1 MAVQWKPIESG
12 FGSVMETA
20 LAQSKQLAPQ
30 QIDIT
35 QGFGGRFITP
45 EEYYT
50 AKNNL
55 VVNTLDS
62 LEPEEQMSALGA
74 LASNKQLAL
83 AQSAQTTQQVSPS
96 SIASSIA
103 NIATGMPDKNKY
115 SALYSENFNK
125 YAPMIVKEAQAQGV
139 DPNTLLAM
147 THIESKFNPNAANSA
162 YGGLFQINKSQ
173 HSNWADPEYNTR
185 EALKLYKQN
194 EAYAR
199 KQGITFDVGTAY
211 LFHQQGLGG
220 ATALL
225 KNPNLSAAEAL
236 KKTSQWKNKDI
247 SWINKNIVEA
257 NGGKADM
264 SANEFANLWRN
275 KANEAYTNVKSREDQ
290 LGGWANYLNNR
301 G

>member
-1 MAVQWKPIESG
+1 MAIEWKPIEGG

-35 QGFGGRFITP
+35 QGFGGRFVTP

-50 AKNNL
+50 AKNNAAL
-55 VVNTLDS
+55 SALDI
-62 LEPEEQMSALGA
+62 EPTEQTSALGA
-74 LASNKQLAL
+74 LAVNKQDVL
-83 AQSAQTTQQVSPS
+83 SRPTQEVSPS
-96 SIASSIA
+96 SVASSISNVVA
-103 NIATGMPDKNKY
+103 GTPNKGKY
-115 SALYSENFNK
+115 SALYGENFNK

-139 DPNTLLAM
+139 DPNTLLSM
-147 THIESKFNPNAANSA
+147 TYIESKFDPNAANSA
-162 YGGLFQINKSQ
+162 YGGLHQISKSQ
-173 HSNWADPEYNTR
+173 HSKWADPEYNTR
-185 EALKLYKQN
+185 EALKLYKAN

-199 KQGITFDVGTAY
+199 KQGITFDVGNAY

-236 KKTSQWKNKDI
+236 KKTSQWKNKDVA
-247 SWINKNIVEA
+247 WINKNVIEA
-257 NGGKADM
+257 NGGR
-264 SANEFANLWRN
+264 ANMNATEFANLWRN
-275 KANEAYTNVKSREDQ
+275 KANEVYANVRGREAQ

>member
-1 MAVQWKPIESG
+1 MAIEWKPIEGG

-35 QGFGGRFITP
+35 QGFGGRFVTP

-50 AKNNL
+50 AKNNAAL
-55 VVNTLDS
+55 
-62 LEPEEQMSALGA
+62 SALDIEPTEQTSALSA
-74 LASNKQLAL
+74 LAANKQDVL
-83 AQSAQTTQQVSPS
+83 SRPTQEVSPS
-96 SIASSIA
+96 SVASSISNVVA
-103 NIATGMPDKNKY
+103 GTPNKGKY
-115 SALYSENFNK
+115 SALYGENFNK

-139 DPNTLLAM
+139 DPNTLLSM
-147 THIESKFNPNAANSA
+147 TYIESKFDPNAANST
-162 YGGLFQINKSQ
+162 YGGLHQISKSQ
-173 HSNWADPEYNTR
+173 HSKWADPEYNTR
-185 EALKLYKQN
+185 EALKLYKAN

-199 KQGITFDVGTAY
+199 KQGITFDVGNAY

-236 KKTSQWKNKDI
+236 KKTSQWKNKDV
-247 SWINKNIVEA
+247 SWINKNVIEA
-257 NGGKADM
+257 NGGRAGM
-264 SANEFANLWRN
+264 SATEFANLWRN
-275 KANEAYTNVKSREDQ
+275 KANEVYANVRGREAQ

>member
-1 MAVQWKPIESG
+1 MAIEWKPIEGG

-20 LAQSKQLAPQ
+20 LAQAKQLAPQ

-35 QGFGGRFITP
+35 QGFGGRFVTP

-50 AKNNL
+50 AKNNAAL
-55 VVNTLDS
+55 
-62 LEPEEQMSALGA
+62 SALDIEPTEQTSALSA
-74 LASNKQLAL
+74 LAENKQDVL
-83 AQSAQTTQQVSPS
+83 SRSTQEVSPS
-96 SIASSIA
+96 SVASSISNVVA
-103 NIATGMPDKNKY
+103 GTPNKGKY
-115 SALYSENFNK
+115 SALYGENFNK

-139 DPNTLLAM
+139 DPNTLLSM
-147 THIESKFNPNAANSA
+147 TYIESKFDPNAANSA
-162 YGGLFQINKSQ
+162 YGGLHQISKSQ
-173 HSNWADPEYNTR
+173 HSKWADPEYNTR
-185 EALKLYKQN
+185 EALKLYKAN

-199 KQGITFDVGTAY
+199 KQGITFDVGNAY

-236 KKTSQWKNKDI
+236 KKTSQWKNKDV
-247 SWINKNIVEA
+247 SWINKNVIEA
-257 NGGKADM
+257 NGGRAGM
-264 SANEFANLWRN
+264 SATEFANLWRN
-275 KANEAYTNVKSREDQ
+275 KANEVYANVRGREAQ

>member
-1 MAVQWKPIESG
+1 MAIEWKPIEGG

-35 QGFGGRFITP
+35 QGFGGRFVTP

-50 AKNNL
+50 AKNNAAL
-55 VVNTLDS
+55 SALDI
-62 LEPEEQMSALGA
+62 EPTEQTSALGA
-74 LASNKQLAL
+74 LAVNKQDVL
-83 AQSAQTTQQVSPS
+83 SRPTQEVSPS
-96 SIASSIA
+96 SVASSISNVVA
-103 NIATGMPDKNKY
+103 GTPNKGKY
-115 SALYSENFNK
+115 SALYGENFNK
-125 YAPMIVKEAQAQGV
+125 YAPMIVREAQAQGI
-139 DPNTLLAM
+139 DPNTLLSM
-147 THIESKFNPNAANSA
+147 TYIESKFDPNAANSA
-162 YGGLFQINKSQ
+162 YGGLHQISKSQ
-173 HSNWADPEYNTR
+173 HSKWADPEYNTR
-185 EALKLYKQN
+185 EALKLYKAN

-199 KQGITFDVGTAY
+199 KQGITFDVGNAY

-236 KKTSQWKNKDI
+236 KKTSQWKNKDV
-247 SWINKNIVEA
+247 SWINKNVIEA
-257 NGGKADM
+257 NGGRAGM
-264 SANEFANLWRN
+264 SATEFANLWRN
-275 KANEAYTNVKSREDQ
+275 KANEVYANVRGREAQ

>member
-1 MAVQWKPIESG
+1 MAVEWKPIESG

-35 QGFGGRFITP
+35 QGFGGRFVTP

-50 AKNNL
+50 AKNNAAL
-55 VVNTLDS
+55 SALDI
-62 LEPEEQMSALGA
+62 EPTEQTSALGA
-74 LASNKQLAL
+74 LAVNKQDVL
-83 AQSAQTTQQVSPS
+83 SRPTQEVSPS
-96 SIASSIA
+96 SVASSISNVVA
-103 NIATGMPDKNKY
+103 GTPNKGKY
-115 SALYSENFNK
+115 SALYGDNFNK
-125 YAPMIVKEAQAQGV
+125 YAPMIVREAQAQGV
-139 DPNTLLAM
+139 DPNTLLSM
-147 THIESKFNPNAANSA
+147 TYIESKFDPNAANSA
-162 YGGLFQINKSQ
+162 YGGLHQISKSQ
-173 HSNWADPEYNTR
+173 HSKWADPEYNTR
-185 EALKLYKQN
+185 EALKLYKAN

-199 KQGITFDVGTAY
+199 KQGITFDVGNAY

-236 KKTSQWKNKDI
+236 KKTSQWKNKDVA
-247 SWINKNIVEA
+247 WINKNVIEA
-257 NGGKADM
+257 NGGRANM
-264 SANEFANLWRN
+264 SATEFANLWRN
-275 KANEAYTNVKSREDQ
+275 KANEVYANVRGREAQ

>member
-1 MAVQWKPIESG
+1 MAIEWKPIEGG

-20 LAQSKQLAPQ
+20 LAQAKQLAPQ

-35 QGFGGRFITP
+35 QGFGGRFVTP

-50 AKNNL
+50 AKNNYAL
-55 VVNTLDS
+55 NALDIP
-62 LEPEEQMSALGA
+62 EPEQESSVLGA
-74 LASNKQLAL
+74 LATKKQEVL
-83 AQSAQTTQQVSPS
+83 AQPIQQTVSPS
-96 SIASSIA
+96 SVASTVA
-103 NIATGMPDKNKY
+103 NIATGSPNKGKY
-115 SALYSENFNK
+115 SALYGDNFNK
-125 YAPMIVKEAQAQGV
+125 YAPMIVREAQAQGV
-139 DPNTLLAM
+139 DPNTLLSM
-147 THIESKFNPNAANSA
+147 TYIESKFDPNAANKA
-162 YGGLFQINKSQ
+162 YGGLHQISKSQ
-173 HSNWADPEYNTR
+173 HSRWADPEYNTR
-185 EALKLYKQN
+185 EALKLYKAN

-247 SWINKNIVEA
+247 SWINKNVIEA
-257 NGGKADM
+257 NGGRANM
-264 SANEFANLWRN
+264 SATEFANLWRN
-275 KANEAYTNVKSREDQ
+275 KANEVYANVRSREAQ

>member
-1 MAVQWKPIESG
+1 MAIEWKPIEGG
-12 FGSVMETA
+12 FSSVMETA

-35 QGFGGRFITP
+35 QGFGGRFVTP

-50 AKNNL
+50 TKNNAAL
-55 VVNTLDS
+55 
-62 LEPEEQMSALGA
+62 SALDIEPTEQTSALSA
-74 LASNKQLAL
+74 LAVNKQDVL
-83 AQSAQTTQQVSPS
+83 SRPTQEVSPS
-96 SIASSIA
+96 SVASSISNVVA
-103 NIATGMPDKNKY
+103 STPNKGKY
-115 SALYSENFNK
+115 SALYGDNFNK

-139 DPNTLLAM
+139 DPNTLLSM
-147 THIESKFNPNAANSA
+147 TYIESKFDPNAANSA
-162 YGGLFQINKSQ
+162 YGGLHQISKSQ
-173 HSNWADPEYNTR
+173 HSKWADPEYNTR
-185 EALKLYKQN
+185 EALKLYKAN

-199 KQGITFDVGTAY
+199 KQGITFDVGNAY

-236 KKTSQWKNKDI
+236 KKTSQWKNKDV
-247 SWINKNIVEA
+247 SWINKNVIEA
-257 NGGKADM
+257 NGGRANM
-264 SANEFANLWRN
+264 SATEFANLWRN
-275 KANEAYTNVKSREDQ
+275 KANEVYANVRSREAQ

>member
-1 MAVQWKPIESG
+1 MAIEWKPIEGG

-35 QGFGGRFITP
+35 QGFGGRFVTP

-50 AKNNL
+50 AKNNAAL
-55 VVNTLDS
+55 
-62 LEPEEQMSALGA
+62 SALDIEPTEQTSALSA
-74 LASNKQLAL
+74 LAANKQDVLSRPA
-83 AQSAQTTQQVSPS
+83 QQVSPS
-96 SIASSIA
+96 SVAASVSNVVA
-103 NIATGMPDKNKY
+103 GTPNKGKY
-115 SALYSENFNK
+115 SALYGDNFNK
-125 YAPMIVKEAQAQGV
+125 YAPMIVREAQAQGV
-139 DPNTLLAM
+139 DPNTLLSM
-147 THIESKFNPNAANSA
+147 TYIESKFNPNAANSA
-162 YGGLFQINKSQ
+162 YGGLHQISKSQ
-173 HSNWADPEYNTR
+173 HSKWADPEYNTR
-185 EALKLYKQN
+185 EALKLYKAN

-199 KQGITFDVGTAY
+199 KQGITFDVGNAY

-236 KKTSQWKNKDI
+236 KKTSQWKNKDV
-247 SWINKNIVEA
+247 SWINKNVIEA
-257 NGGKADM
+257 NGGRANM
-264 SANEFANLWRN
+264 SATEFANLWRN
-275 KANEAYTNVKSREDQ
+275 KANEVYANVRGREAQ

>member
-1 MAVQWKPIESG
+1 MAIEWKPIEGG

-50 AKNNL
+50 AKNNAAL
-55 VVNTLDS
+55 SALDI
-62 LEPEEQMSALGA
+62 EPTEQISALGA
-74 LASNKQLAL
+74 LASNKQDVL
-83 AQSAQTTQQVSPS
+83 SRPTQEVSPS
-96 SIASSIA
+96 SVASSISNVVA
-103 NIATGMPDKNKY
+103 GTPNKGKY
-115 SALYSENFNK
+115 SALYGDNFNK
-125 YAPMIVKEAQAQGV
+125 YAPMIVREAQAQGV
-139 DPNTLLAM
+139 DPNTLLSM
-147 THIESKFNPNAANSA
+147 TYIESKFDPNAANSA
-162 YGGLFQINKSQ
+162 YGGLHQISKSQ
-173 HSNWADPEYNTR
+173 HSKWADPEYNTR
-185 EALKLYKQN
+185 EALKLYKAN

-199 KQGITFDVGTAY
+199 KQGITFDVGNAY

-236 KKTSQWKNKDI
+236 KKTSQWKNKDV
-247 SWINKNIVEA
+247 SWINKNVIEA
-257 NGGKADM
+257 NGGRAGM
-264 SANEFANLWRN
+264 SATEFANLWRN
-275 KANEAYTNVKSREDQ
+275 KANEVYANVRGREAQ

>member
-1 MAVQWKPIESG
+1 MAIEWKPIEGG

-35 QGFGGRFITP
+35 QGFGGRFVTP

-50 AKNNL
+50 AKNNAAL
-55 VVNTLDS
+55 
-62 LEPEEQMSALGA
+62 SALDIEPIEQTSALSA
-74 LASNKQLAL
+74 LAANKQDVLSRPA
-83 AQSAQTTQQVSPS
+83 QQVSPS
-96 SIASSIA
+96 SVAASVSDVVA
-103 NIATGMPDKNKY
+103 GTPNKGKY
-115 SALYSENFNK
+115 SALYGDNFNK
-125 YAPMIVKEAQAQGV
+125 YAPMIVREAQAQGV
-139 DPNTLLAM
+139 DPNTLLSM
-147 THIESKFNPNAANSA
+147 TYIESKFDPNAANSA
-162 YGGLFQINKSQ
+162 YGGLHQISKSQ
-173 HSNWADPEYNTR
+173 HSKWADPEYNTR
-185 EALKLYKQN
+185 EALKLYKAN

-199 KQGITFDVGTAY
+199 KQGITFDVGNAY

-236 KKTSQWKNKDI
+236 KKTSQWKNKDL
-247 SWINKNIVEA
+247 SWINKNVIEA
-257 NGGKADM
+257 NGGRANM
-264 SANEFANLWRN
+264 SATEFANLWRN
-275 KANEAYTNVKSREDQ
+275 KANEVYANVRGREAQ

>member
-1 MAVQWKPIESG
+1 MAIEWKPIEGG

-50 AKNNL
+50 AKNNAAL
-55 VVNTLDS
+55 SALDI
-62 LEPEEQMSALGA
+62 EPTEQTSALGA
-74 LASNKQLAL
+74 LAVNKQDVL
-83 AQSAQTTQQVSPS
+83 SRPTQEVSPS
-96 SIASSIA
+96 SVASSISNVVA
-103 NIATGMPDKNKY
+103 GTPNKGKY
-115 SALYSENFNK
+115 SALYGENFNK

-139 DPNTLLAM
+139 DPNTLLSM
-147 THIESKFNPNAANSA
+147 TYIESKFDPNAANSA
-162 YGGLFQINKSQ
+162 YGGLHQISKSQ
-173 HSNWADPEYNTR
+173 HSKWADPEYNTR
-185 EALKLYKQN
+185 EALKLYKAN

-199 KQGITFDVGTAY
+199 KQGITFDVGNAY

-236 KKTSQWKNKDI
+236 KKTSQWKNKDVA
-247 SWINKNIVEA
+247 WINKNVIEA
-257 NGGKADM
+257 NGGRANM
-264 SANEFANLWRN
+264 SATEFANLWRN
-275 KANEAYTNVKSREDQ
+275 KANEVYANVRGREAQ

>member
-1 MAVQWKPIESG
+1 MAIEWKPIEGG

-35 QGFGGRFITP
+35 QGFGGRFVTP

-50 AKNNL
+50 AKNNAAL
-55 VVNTLDS
+55 SALDI
-62 LEPEEQMSALGA
+62 EPTEQTSALGA
-74 LASNKQLAL
+74 LAVNKQDVL
-83 AQSAQTTQQVSPS
+83 SRPTQEVSPS
-96 SIASSIA
+96 SVASSISNVVA
-103 NIATGMPDKNKY
+103 GTPNKGKY
-115 SALYSENFNK
+115 SALYGENFNK

-139 DPNTLLAM
+139 DPNTLLSM
-147 THIESKFNPNAANSA
+147 TYIESKFDPNAANSA
-162 YGGLFQINKSQ
+162 YGGLHQISKSQ
-173 HSNWADPEYNTR
+173 HSKWADPEYNTR
-185 EALKLYKQN
+185 EALKLYKAN

-199 KQGITFDVGTAY
+199 KQGITFDVGNAY

-247 SWINKNIVEA
+247 SWINKNVIEA
-257 NGGKADM
+257 NGGRANM
-264 SANEFANLWRN
+264 SATEFANLWRN
-275 KANEAYTNVKSREDQ
+275 KANEVYANVRGREAQ

>member
-1 MAVQWKPIESG
+1 MAIEWKPIEGG

-35 QGFGGRFITP
+35 QGFGGRFVTP

-50 AKNNL
+50 AKNNAAL
-55 VVNTLDS
+55 
-62 LEPEEQMSALGA
+62 SALDIEPTEQTSALSA
-74 LASNKQLAL
+74 LAANKQDVL
-83 AQSAQTTQQVSPS
+83 SRPTQEVSPS
-96 SIASSIA
+96 SVASSISNVVA
-103 NIATGMPDKNKY
+103 GTPNKGKY
-115 SALYSENFNK
+115 SALYGENFNK

-139 DPNTLLAM
+139 DPNTLLSM
-147 THIESKFNPNAANSA
+147 TYIESKFDPNAANSA
-162 YGGLFQINKSQ
+162 YGGLHQISKSQ
-173 HSNWADPEYNTR
+173 HSKWADPEYNTR
-185 EALKLYKQN
+185 EALKLYKAN

-199 KQGITFDVGTAY
+199 KQGITFDVGNAY

-236 KKTSQWKNKDI
+236 KKTSQWKNKDV
-247 SWINKNIVEA
+247 SWINKNVIEA
-257 NGGKADM
+257 NGGRAGM
-264 SANEFANLWRN
+264 SAIEFANLWRN
-275 KANEAYTNVKSREDQ
+275 KANEVYANVRGREAQ

>member
-1 MAVQWKPIESG
+1 MAIEWKPIEGG

-35 QGFGGRFITP
+35 QGFGGRFVTP

-50 AKNNL
+50 AKNNAAL
-55 VVNTLDS
+55 
-62 LEPEEQMSALGA
+62 SALDIEPTEQTSALSA
-74 LASNKQLAL
+74 LAANKQDVLSRPI
-83 AQSAQTTQQVSPS
+83 QEVSPS
-96 SIASSIA
+96 SVASSISNVVA
-103 NIATGMPDKNKY
+103 GTPNKGKY
-115 SALYSENFNK
+115 SALYGDNFNK
-125 YAPMIVKEAQAQGV
+125 YAPMIVREAQAQGV
-139 DPNTLLAM
+139 DPNTLLSM
-147 THIESKFNPNAANSA
+147 TYIESKFNPNAANSA
-162 YGGLFQINKSQ
+162 YGGLHQISKSQ
-173 HSNWADPEYNTR
+173 HSKWADPEYNTR
-185 EALKLYKQN
+185 EALKLYKAN

-199 KQGITFDVGTAY
+199 KQGITFDVGNAY

-236 KKTSQWKNKDI
+236 KKTSQWKNKDV
-247 SWINKNIVEA
+247 SWINKNVIEA
-257 NGGKADM
+257 NGGRAGM
-264 SANEFANLWRN
+264 SATEFANLWRN
-275 KANEAYTNVKSREDQ
+275 KANEVYANVRGREAQ

>member
-1 MAVQWKPIESG
+1 MAVEWKPIESG

-35 QGFGGRFITP
+35 QGFGGRFVTP

-50 AKNNL
+50 AKNNAAL
-55 VVNTLDS
+55 YALDI
-62 LEPEEQMSALGA
+62 EPTEQTSALGA
-74 LASNKQLAL
+74 LAVNKQDVLSRPI
-83 AQSAQTTQQVSPS
+83 QEVSPS
-96 SIASSIA
+96 SVASSISNVVA
-103 NIATGMPDKNKY
+103 GTPNKGKY
-115 SALYSENFNK
+115 SALYGENFNK

-139 DPNTLLAM
+139 DPNTLLSM
-147 THIESKFNPNAANSA
+147 TYIESKFDPNAANSA
-162 YGGLFQINKSQ
+162 YGGLHQISKSQ
-173 HSNWADPEYNTR
+173 HSKWADPEYNTR
-185 EALKLYKQN
+185 EALKLYKAN

-199 KQGITFDVGTAY
+199 KQGITFDVGNAY

-236 KKTSQWKNKDI
+236 KKTSQWKNKDVA
-247 SWINKNIVEA
+247 WINKNVIEA
-257 NGGKADM
+257 NGGRANM
-264 SANEFANLWRN
+264 SATEFANLWRN
-275 KANEAYTNVKSREDQ
+275 KANEVYANVRGREAQ

>member
-1 MAVQWKPIESG
+1 MAIEWKPIEGG

-35 QGFGGRFITP
+35 QGFGGRFVTP

-50 AKNNL
+50 AKNNAAL
-55 VVNTLDS
+55 
-62 LEPEEQMSALGA
+62 SALDIEPTEQTSALSA
-74 LASNKQLAL
+74 LAANKQDVL
-83 AQSAQTTQQVSPS
+83 SRPTQEVSPS
-96 SIASSIA
+96 SVASSISNVVA
-103 NIATGMPDKNKY
+103 GTPNKGKY
-115 SALYSENFNK
+115 SALYGDNFNK
-125 YAPMIVKEAQAQGV
+125 YAPMIVREAQAQGV
-139 DPNTLLAM
+139 DPNTLLSM
-147 THIESKFNPNAANSA
+147 TYIESKFDPNAANSA
-162 YGGLFQINKSQ
+162 YGGLHQISKSQ
-173 HSNWADPEYNTR
+173 HSKWADPEYNTR
-185 EALKLYKQN
+185 EALKLYKAN

-199 KQGITFDVGTAY
+199 KQGITFDVGNAY

-236 KKTSQWKNKDI
+236 KKTSQWKNKDV
-247 SWINKNIVEA
+247 SWINKNVIEA
-257 NGGKADM
+257 NGGRAGM
-264 SANEFANLWRN
+264 SATEFANLWRN
-275 KANEAYTNVKSREDQ
+275 KANEVYANVRGREAQ

>member
-1 MAVQWKPIESG
+1 MAIEWKPIEGG

-35 QGFGGRFITP
+35 QGFGGRFVTP

-50 AKNNL
+50 AKNNAAL
-55 VVNTLDS
+55 
-62 LEPEEQMSALGA
+62 SALDIEPIEQTSALSA
-74 LASNKQLAL
+74 LAANKQDVL
-83 AQSAQTTQQVSPS
+83 SRPTQEVSPS
-96 SIASSIA
+96 SVASSISNVVA
-103 NIATGMPDKNKY
+103 GTPNKGKY
-115 SALYSENFNK
+115 SALYGENFNK

-139 DPNTLLAM
+139 DPNTLLSM
-147 THIESKFNPNAANSA
+147 TYIESKFDPNAANSA
-162 YGGLFQINKSQ
+162 YGGLHQISKSQ
-173 HSNWADPEYNTR
+173 HSKWADPEYNTR
-185 EALKLYKQN
+185 EALKLYKAN

-199 KQGITFDVGTAY
+199 KQGITFDVGNAY

-236 KKTSQWKNKDI
+236 KKTSQWKNKDV
-247 SWINKNIVEA
+247 SWINKNVIEA
-257 NGGKADM
+257 NGGRAGM
-264 SANEFANLWRN
+264 SATEFANLWRN
-275 KANEAYTNVKSREDQ
+275 KANEVYANVRGREAQ

>member
-1 MAVQWKPIESG
+1 MAIEWKPIEGG

-35 QGFGGRFITP
+35 QGFGGRFVTP

-50 AKNNL
+50 AKNNAAL
-55 VVNTLDS
+55 SALDI
-62 LEPEEQMSALGA
+62 EPTEQTSALGA
-74 LASNKQLAL
+74 LAVNKQDIL
-83 AQSAQTTQQVSPS
+83 SRPTQEVSPS
-96 SIASSIA
+96 SVASSISNVVA
-103 NIATGMPDKNKY
+103 GTPNKGKY
-115 SALYSENFNK
+115 SALYGENFNK
-125 YAPMIVKEAQAQGV
+125 YAPMIVREAQAQGV
-139 DPNTLLAM
+139 DPNTLLSM
-147 THIESKFNPNAANSA
+147 TYIESKFDPNAANSA
-162 YGGLFQINKSQ
+162 YGGLHQISKSQ
-173 HSNWADPEYNTR
+173 HSKWADPEYNTR
-185 EALKLYKQN
+185 EALKLYKAN

-199 KQGITFDVGTAY
+199 KQGITFDVGNAY

-236 KKTSQWKNKDI
+236 KKTSQWKNKDV
-247 SWINKNIVEA
+247 SWINKNVIEA
-257 NGGKADM
+257 NGGRAGM
-264 SANEFANLWRN
+264 SATEFANLWRN
-275 KANEAYTNVKSREDQ
+275 KANEVYANVRGREAQ

>member
-1 MAVQWKPIESG
+1 MAIEWKPIEGG

-35 QGFGGRFITP
+35 QGFGGRFVTP

-50 AKNNL
+50 AKNNAAL
-55 VVNTLDS
+55 SALDI
-62 LEPEEQMSALGA
+62 EPTEQTSALGA
-74 LASNKQLAL
+74 LAVNKQDVL
-83 AQSAQTTQQVSPS
+83 SRPTQEVSPS
-96 SIASSIA
+96 SVASSISNVVA
-103 NIATGMPDKNKY
+103 GTPNKGKY
-115 SALYSENFNK
+115 SALYGENFNK

-139 DPNTLLAM
+139 DPNTLLSM
-147 THIESKFNPNAANSA
+147 TYIESKFDPNAANSA
-162 YGGLFQINKSQ
+162 YGGLHQISKSQ
-173 HSNWADPEYNTR
+173 HSKWADPEYNTR
-185 EALKLYKQN
+185 EALKLYKAN

-199 KQGITFDVGTAY
+199 KQGITFDVGNAY

-236 KKTSQWKNKDI
+236 KKTSQWKNKDVA
-247 SWINKNIVEA
+247 WINKNVIEA
-257 NGGKADM
+257 NGGRANM
-264 SANEFANLWRN
+264 SATEFANLWRN
-275 KANEAYTNVKSREDQ
+275 KANEVYANVRGREAQ
-290 LGGWANYLNNR
+290 LGGWAKYLNNR

>member
-1 MAVQWKPIESG
+1 MAIEWKPIEGG

-35 QGFGGRFITP
+35 QGFGGRFVTP

-50 AKNNL
+50 AKNNAAL
-55 VVNTLDS
+55 
-62 LEPEEQMSALGA
+62 SALDIEPTEQTSAINA
-74 LASNKQLAL
+74 LAANKQDVL
-83 AQSAQTTQQVSPS
+83 SRPTQEVSPS
-96 SIASSIA
+96 SVAASVSNVVA
-103 NIATGMPDKNKY
+103 GTPNKGKY
-115 SALYSENFNK
+115 SALYGENFNK

-139 DPNTLLAM
+139 DPNTLLSM
-147 THIESKFNPNAANSA
+147 TYIESKFDPNAANSA
-162 YGGLFQINKSQ
+162 YGGLHQISKSQ
-173 HSNWADPEYNTR
+173 HSKWADPEYNTR
-185 EALKLYKQN
+185 EALKLYKAN

-199 KQGITFDVGTAY
+199 KQGITFDVGNAY

-236 KKTSQWKNKDI
+236 KKTSQWKNKDV
-247 SWINKNIVEA
+247 SWINKNVIEA
-257 NGGKADM
+257 NGGRAGM
-264 SANEFANLWRN
+264 SATEFANLWRN
-275 KANEAYTNVKSREDQ
+275 KANEVYANVRGREAQ

>member
-1 MAVQWKPIESG
+1 MAIEWKPIEGG

-35 QGFGGRFITP
+35 QGFRGRFVTP

-50 AKNNL
+50 AKNNAAL
-55 VVNTLDS
+55 
-62 LEPEEQMSALGA
+62 SALDIEPTEQTSALNA
-74 LASNKQLAL
+74 LAANKQDVL
-83 AQSAQTTQQVSPS
+83 SRPTQEVSPS
-96 SIASSIA
+96 SVASSISNVVA
-103 NIATGMPDKNKY
+103 GTPNKGKY
-115 SALYSENFNK
+115 SALYGENFNK

-139 DPNTLLAM
+139 DPNTLLSM
-147 THIESKFNPNAANSA
+147 TYIESKFDPNAANSA
-162 YGGLFQINKSQ
+162 YGGLHQISKSQ
-173 HSNWADPEYNTR
+173 HSKWADPEYNTR
-185 EALKLYKQN
+185 EALKLYKAN

-199 KQGITFDVGTAY
+199 KQGITFDVGNAY

-236 KKTSQWKNKDI
+236 KKTSQWKNKDV
-247 SWINKNIVEA
+247 SWINKNVIEA
-257 NGGKADM
+257 NGGRAGM
-264 SANEFANLWRN
+264 SATEFANLWRN
-275 KANEAYTNVKSREDQ
+275 KANEVYANVRGREAQ

>member
-1 MAVQWKPIESG
+1 MAIEWKPIEGG

-35 QGFGGRFITP
+35 QGFGGRFVTP

-50 AKNNL
+50 AKNNAAL
-55 VVNTLDS
+55 
-62 LEPEEQMSALGA
+62 SALDIEPTEQTSALSA
-74 LASNKQLAL
+74 LAANKQDVL
-83 AQSAQTTQQVSPS
+83 SRPTQEVSPS
-96 SIASSIA
+96 SVASSISNVVA
-103 NIATGMPDKNKY
+103 GTPNKGKY
-115 SALYSENFNK
+115 SALYGENFNK

-139 DPNTLLAM
+139 DPNTLLSM
-147 THIESKFNPNAANSA
+147 TYIESKFDPNAANSA
-162 YGGLFQINKSQ
+162 YGGLHQISKSQ
-173 HSNWADPEYNTR
+173 HSKWADPEYNTR
-185 EALKLYKQN
+185 EALKLYKAN

-199 KQGITFDVGTAY
+199 KQGITFDVGNAY

-247 SWINKNIVEA
+247 SWINKNVIEA
-257 NGGKADM
+257 NGGRAGM
-264 SANEFANLWRN
+264 SATEFANLWRN
-275 KANEAYTNVKSREDQ
+275 KANEVYANVRGREAQ

>member
-1 MAVQWKPIESG
+1 MAIEWKPIEGG

-35 QGFGGRFITP
+35 QGFGGRFVTP

-50 AKNNL
+50 AKNNAAL
-55 VVNTLDS
+55 SALDI
-62 LEPEEQMSALGA
+62 EPTEQTSALGA
-74 LASNKQLAL
+74 LAVNKQDVL
-83 AQSAQTTQQVSPS
+83 SRPTQEVSPS
-96 SIASSIA
+96 SVASSVSNVVA
-103 NIATGMPDKNKY
+103 GTPNKGKY
-115 SALYSENFNK
+115 SALYGENFNK

-139 DPNTLLAM
+139 DPNTLLSM
-147 THIESKFNPNAANSA
+147 TYIESKFDPNAANSA
-162 YGGLFQINKSQ
+162 YGGLHQISKSQ
-173 HSNWADPEYNTR
+173 HSKWADPEYNTR
-185 EALKLYKQN
+185 EALKLYKAN

-199 KQGITFDVGTAY
+199 KQGITFDVGNAY

-236 KKTSQWKNKDI
+236 KKTSQWKNKDV
-247 SWINKNIVEA
+247 SWINKNVIEA
-257 NGGKADM
+257 NGGRAGM
-264 SANEFANLWRN
+264 SATEFANLWRN
-275 KANEAYTNVKSREDQ
+275 KANEVYANVRGREAQ

>member
-1 MAVQWKPIESG
+1 MAIEWKPIEGG

-35 QGFGGRFITP
+35 QGFGSRFVTP

-50 AKNNL
+50 AKNNAAL
-55 VVNTLDS
+55 SALDI
-62 LEPEEQMSALGA
+62 EPTEQTSALGA
-74 LASNKQLAL
+74 LAVNKQDVL
-83 AQSAQTTQQVSPS
+83 SRPTQEVSPS
-96 SIASSIA
+96 SVASSISNVVA
-103 NIATGMPDKNKY
+103 GTPNKGKY
-115 SALYSENFNK
+115 SALYGDNFNK

-139 DPNTLLAM
+139 DPNTLLSM
-147 THIESKFNPNAANSA
+147 TYIESKFDPNAANSA
-162 YGGLFQINKSQ
+162 YGGLHQISKSQ
-173 HSNWADPEYNTR
+173 HSKWADPEYNTR
-185 EALKLYKQN
+185 EALKLYKAN

-199 KQGITFDVGTAY
+199 KQGITFDVGNAY

-236 KKTSQWKNKDI
+236 KKTSQWKNKDVA
-247 SWINKNIVEA
+247 WINKNVIEA
-257 NGGKADM
+257 NGGRANM
-264 SANEFANLWRN
+264 SATEFANLWRN
-275 KANEAYTNVKSREDQ
+275 KANEVYANVRSREAQ

>member
-1 MAVQWKPIESG
+1 MAIEWKPIEGG

-20 LAQSKQLAPQ
+20 LAQAKQLAPQ

-35 QGFGGRFITP
+35 QGFGGRFVTP

-50 AKNNL
+50 AKNNAAL
-55 VVNTLDS
+55 
-62 LEPEEQMSALGA
+62 SALDIEPTEQTSALSA
-74 LASNKQLAL
+74 LAANKQDVL
-83 AQSAQTTQQVSPS
+83 SRPTQEVSPS
-96 SIASSIA
+96 SVASSISNVVA
-103 NIATGMPDKNKY
+103 GTPNKGKY
-115 SALYSENFNK
+115 SALYGENFNK

-139 DPNTLLAM
+139 DPNTLLSM
-147 THIESKFNPNAANSA
+147 TYIESKFDPNAANSA
-162 YGGLFQINKSQ
+162 YGGLHQISKSQ
-173 HSNWADPEYNTR
+173 HSKWADPEYNTR
-185 EALKLYKQN
+185 EALKLYKAN

-199 KQGITFDVGTAY
+199 KQGITFDVGNAY

-236 KKTSQWKNKDI
+236 KKTSQWKNKDV
-247 SWINKNIVEA
+247 SWINKNVIEA
-257 NGGKADM
+257 NGGRAGM
-264 SANEFANLWRN
+264 SATEFANLWRN
-275 KANEAYTNVKSREDQ
+275 KANEVYANVRGREAQ

>member
-1 MAVQWKPIESG
+1 MAIEWKPIEGG

-35 QGFGGRFITP
+35 QGFGGKFITP

-55 VVNTLDS
+55 ALNALDI
-62 LEPEEQMSALGA
+62 EPEQQTSVLGA
-74 LASNKQLAL
+74 LALNKQEAL
-83 AQSAQTTQQVSPS
+83 AQPMQAISPS
-96 SIASSIA
+96 SVASSIA
-103 NIATGMPDKNKY
+103 NIATGTPNKGKY
-115 SALYSENFNK
+115 SALYGENFNK
-125 YAPMIVKEAQAQGV
+125 YAPIIVREAQAQGV
-139 DPNTLLAM
+139 DPNAVLAM

-162 YGGLFQINKSQ
+162 YGGLLQINKSQ
-173 HSNWADPEYNTR
+173 HSKWADPEYNTR

-257 NGGKADM
+257 NGGKAGM

-290 LGGWANYLNNR
+290 LGGWANYLNSR

>member
-1 MAVQWKPIESG
+1 MAIEWKPIEGG

-35 QGFGGRFITP
+35 QGFGGRFVTP

-50 AKNNL
+50 AKNNAAL
-55 VVNTLDS
+55 SALDI
-62 LEPEEQMSALGA
+62 EPTEQTSALGA
-74 LASNKQLAL
+74 LAVNKQDVL
-83 AQSAQTTQQVSPS
+83 SRPTQEVSPS
-96 SIASSIA
+96 SVASSISNVVA
-103 NIATGMPDKNKY
+103 GTPNKGKY
-115 SALYSENFNK
+115 SALYGENFNK
-125 YAPMIVKEAQAQGV
+125 YAPMIVREAQAQGV
-139 DPNTLLAM
+139 DPNTLLSM
-147 THIESKFNPNAANSA
+147 TYIESKFDPNAANSA
-162 YGGLFQINKSQ
+162 YGGLHQISKSQ
-173 HSNWADPEYNTR
+173 HSKWADPEYNTR
-185 EALKLYKQN
+185 EALKLYKAN

-199 KQGITFDVGTAY
+199 KQGITFDVGNAY

-236 KKTSQWKNKDI
+236 KKTSQWKNKDV
-247 SWINKNIVEA
+247 SWINKNVIEA
-257 NGGKADM
+257 NGGRAGM
-264 SANEFANLWRN
+264 SATEFANLWRN
-275 KANEAYTNVKSREDQ
+275 KANEVYANVRGREAQ

>member
-1 MAVQWKPIESG
+1 MAIEWKPIEGG

-35 QGFGGRFITP
+35 QGFGGRFVTP

-50 AKNNL
+50 AKNNAAL
-55 VVNTLDS
+55 SALDI
-62 LEPEEQMSALGA
+62 EPTEQTSALGA
-74 LASNKQLAL
+74 LAANKQDVL
-83 AQSAQTTQQVSPS
+83 SRSTQEVSPS
-96 SIASSIA
+96 SVASSISNVVA
-103 NIATGMPDKNKY
+103 GTPNKGKY
-115 SALYSENFNK
+115 SALYGENFNK
-125 YAPMIVKEAQAQGV
+125 YAPMIVREAQAQGV
-139 DPNTLLAM
+139 DPNTLLSM
-147 THIESKFNPNAANSA
+147 TYIESKFDPNAANSA
-162 YGGLFQINKSQ
+162 YGGLHQISKSQ
-173 HSNWADPEYNTR
+173 HSKWADPEYNTR
-185 EALKLYKQN
+185 EALKLYKAN

-199 KQGITFDVGTAY
+199 KQGITFDVGNAY

-236 KKTSQWKNKDI
+236 KKTSQWKNKDV
-247 SWINKNIVEA
+247 SWINKNVIEA
-257 NGGKADM
+257 NGGRANM
-264 SANEFANLWRN
+264 SATEFANLWRN
-275 KANEAYTNVKSREDQ
+275 KANEVYANVRGREAQ

>member
-1 MAVQWKPIESG
+1 MAIEWKPIEGG

-35 QGFGGRFITP
+35 QGFGGRFVTP

-50 AKNNL
+50 AKNNAAL
-55 VVNTLDS
+55 
-62 LEPEEQMSALGA
+62 SALDIEPTEQTSALSA
-74 LASNKQLAL
+74 LAANKQDVL
-83 AQSAQTTQQVSPS
+83 SRPTQEVSPS
-96 SIASSIA
+96 SVASSISNVVA
-103 NIATGMPDKNKY
+103 GTPNKGKY
-115 SALYSENFNK
+115 SALYGENFNK

-139 DPNTLLAM
+139 DPNTLLSM
-147 THIESKFNPNAANSA
+147 TYIESKFDPNAANSA
-162 YGGLFQINKSQ
+162 YGGLYQISKSQ
-173 HSNWADPEYNTR
+173 HSKWADPEYNTR
-185 EALKLYKQN
+185 EALKLYKAN

-199 KQGITFDVGTAY
+199 KQGITFDVGNAY

-236 KKTSQWKNKDI
+236 KKTSQWKNKDV
-247 SWINKNIVEA
+247 SWINKNVIEA
-257 NGGKADM
+257 NGGRAGM
-264 SANEFANLWRN
+264 SATEFANLWRN
-275 KANEAYTNVKSREDQ
+275 KANEVYANVRGREAQ

>member
-1 MAVQWKPIESG
+1 MAIEWKPIESG

-20 LAQSKQLAPQ
+20 LAQAKQLAPQ

-35 QGFGGRFITP
+35 QGFGGKFITP

-55 VVNTLDS
+55 ALNALDI
-62 LEPEEQMSALGA
+62 EPEQQTSVFGA
-74 LASNKQLAL
+74 LASNKQEAL
-83 AQSAQTTQQVSPS
+83 AQPMQAVSPS
-96 SIASSIA
+96 SVASSIA
-103 NIATGMPDKNKY
+103 NIATSIPNRDKY
-115 SALYSENFNK
+115 SALYGENFNK
-125 YAPMIVKEAQAQGV
+125 YAPIIVREAQAQGV
-139 DPNTLLAM
+139 DPNALLAM
-147 THIESKFNPNAANSA
+147 THIESKFDPNAVNSA
-162 YGGLFQINKSQ
+162 YGGLLQISKAQ
-173 HSNWADPEYNTR
+173 HNNWADPEYNTR
-185 EALKLYKQN
+185 EALKLYKAN
-194 EAYAR
+194 KAYAR

-236 KKTSQWKNKDI
+236 KKTPQWKNKDI
-247 SWINKNIVEA
+247 SWINKNIIEA
-257 NGGKADM
+257 NGGKAGM
-264 SANEFANLWRN
+264 SANEFANLWRS
-275 KANEAYTNVKSREDQ
+275 KANDAYANVRSREAQ

>member
-1 MAVQWKPIESG
+1 MAIEWKPIEGG

-35 QGFGGRFITP
+35 QSFGGRFVTP

-50 AKNNL
+50 AKNNAAL
-55 VVNTLDS
+55 
-62 LEPEEQMSALGA
+62 SALDIEPTEQTSALSA
-74 LASNKQLAL
+74 LAANKQDVL
-83 AQSAQTTQQVSPS
+83 SRPTQEVSPS
-96 SIASSIA
+96 SVASSISNVVA
-103 NIATGMPDKNKY
+103 GTPNKGKY
-115 SALYSENFNK
+115 SALYGENFNK

-139 DPNTLLAM
+139 DPNTLLSM
-147 THIESKFNPNAANSA
+147 TYIESKFDPNAANSA
-162 YGGLFQINKSQ
+162 YGGLHQISKSQ
-173 HSNWADPEYNTR
+173 HSKWADPEYNTR
-185 EALKLYKQN
+185 EALKLYKAN

-199 KQGITFDVGTAY
+199 KQGITFDVGNAY

-236 KKTSQWKNKDI
+236 KKTSQWKNKNV
-247 SWINKNIVEA
+247 SWINKNVIEA
-257 NGGKADM
+257 NGGRAGM
-264 SANEFANLWRN
+264 SATEFANLWRN
-275 KANEAYTNVKSREDQ
+275 KANEVYANVRGREAQ

-301 G
+301 S

>member
-1 MAVQWKPIESG
+1 MAIEWKPIEGG

-20 LAQSKQLAPQ
+20 LAQAKQLAPQ

-35 QGFGGRFITP
+35 QGFGGRFVTP

-50 AKNNL
+50 AKNNAAL
-55 VVNTLDS
+55 
-62 LEPEEQMSALGA
+62 SALDIEPTEQTSALSA
-74 LASNKQLAL
+74 LAANKQDVL
-83 AQSAQTTQQVSPS
+83 SRPTQEVSPS
-96 SIASSIA
+96 SVASSIS
-103 NIATGMPDKNKY
+103 NVIAGTPNKGKY
-115 SALYSENFNK
+115 SALYGENFNK

-139 DPNTLLAM
+139 DPNTLLSM
-147 THIESKFNPNAANSA
+147 TYIESKFDPNAANSA
-162 YGGLFQINKSQ
+162 YGGLHQISKSQ
-173 HSNWADPEYNTR
+173 HSKWADPEYNTR
-185 EALKLYKQN
+185 EALKLYKAN

-199 KQGITFDVGTAY
+199 KQGITFDVGNAY

-236 KKTSQWKNKDI
+236 KKTSQWKNKDV
-247 SWINKNIVEA
+247 SWINKNVIEA
-257 NGGKADM
+257 NGGRAGM
-264 SANEFANLWRN
+264 SATEFANLWRN
-275 KANEAYTNVKSREDQ
+275 KANEVYANVRGREAQ

>member
-1 MAVQWKPIESG
+1 MAIEWKPIEGG

-35 QGFGGRFITP
+35 QGFGGRFVTP

-50 AKNNL
+50 AKNNAAL
-55 VVNTLDS
+55 SALDI
-62 LEPEEQMSALGA
+62 EPTEQTSALGA
-74 LASNKQLAL
+74 LAANKQDVL
-83 AQSAQTTQQVSPS
+83 SRSTQEVSPS
-96 SIASSIA
+96 SVASSISNVVA
-103 NIATGMPDKNKY
+103 GTPNKGKY
-115 SALYSENFNK
+115 SALYGENFNK
-125 YAPMIVKEAQAQGV
+125 YAPMIVREAQAQGV
-139 DPNTLLAM
+139 DPNTLLSM
-147 THIESKFNPNAANSA
+147 TYIESKFDPNAANSA
-162 YGGLFQINKSQ
+162 YGGLHQISKSQ
-173 HSNWADPEYNTR
+173 HSKWSDPEYNTR
-185 EALKLYKQN
+185 EALKLYKAN

-199 KQGITFDVGTAY
+199 KQGITFDVGNAY

-236 KKTSQWKNKDI
+236 KKTSQWKNKDV
-247 SWINKNIVEA
+247 SWINKNVIEA
-257 NGGKADM
+257 NGGRANM
-264 SANEFANLWRN
+264 SATEFANLWRN
-275 KANEAYTNVKSREDQ
+275 KANEVYANVRGREAQ

>member
-1 MAVQWKPIESG
+1 MAIEWKPIEGG

-50 AKNNL
+50 AKNNAAL
-55 VVNTLDS
+55 
-62 LEPEEQMSALGA
+62 SALDNEPIEQTSAINA
-74 LASNKQLAL
+74 LANNKQEVL
-83 AQSAQTTQQVSPS
+83 TQPVQKAVSPDS
-96 SIASSIA
+96 VASTVA
-103 NIATGMPDKNKY
+103 NIATGSPNKGKY
-115 SALYSENFNK
+115 SALYGDNFNK
-125 YAPMIVKEAQAQGV
+125 YAPMIIREAQAQGV
-139 DPNTLLAM
+139 DPNTLLSM
-147 THIESKFNPNAANSA
+147 TYIESKFDPNAANSA
-162 YGGLFQINKSQ
+162 YGGLHQISKSQ
-173 HSNWADPEYNTR
+173 HSKWADPEYNTR
-185 EALKLYKQN
+185 EALKLYKAN

-199 KQGITFDVGTAY
+199 KQGITFDVGNAY

-236 KKTSQWKNKDI
+236 KKTSQWKNKDVA
-247 SWINKNIVEA
+247 WINKNVIEA
-257 NGGKADM
+257 NGGRANM
-264 SANEFANLWRN
+264 SATEFANLWRN
-275 KANEAYTNVKSREDQ
+275 KANEVYANVRGREAQ
-290 LGGWANYLNNR
+290 LGGWAKYLNNR